1 MNRLSFQA
9 RHRYPSGF
17 QIDVRFESDHQVTS
31 LFGPSGSGK
40 TSVLRMIAGIVRP
53 ENGAIRIGERTLM
66 DTSARIC
73 LSPER
78 RHVGFVFQDHL
89 LFPHMTVTK
98 NLCYGRNR
106 RRSYRRGRDR
116 FGRRN
121 VEFDRVV
128 EVLEL
133 GELLDR
139 RPRNLSGGE
148 RQRVALGRALL
159 CAPDLL
165 LMDEPLAAVDEELK
179 LRVLSYLERV
189 VDEWSIPTLY
199 VSHNQAEV
207 HRLADWVIVMQAGRV
222 IGTGTPAEALSQ
234 PATLSL
240 KNSTGP
246 VNLLR
251 IESAA
256 CDNGQWL
263 GRVGEQSLSLP
274 PLDEPLPSPLFVECA
289 PGEVMLSRDEVN
301 GVSTRNQLRGTVR
314 QIVPM
319 PDGVF
324 VAVDVGQV
332 VWSEVTPNAVR
343 DLGLQAGTPVT
354 CLIKTHSLKPVR

>member
-1 MNRLSFQA
+1 VSSLSFQC
-9 RHRYPSGF
+9 RHRFVGGF
-17 QIDVRFESDHQVTS
+17 TLDVQFESEHRVTS

-40 TSVLRMIAGIVRP
+40 TSVLGMIAGIVRP
-53 ENGAIRIGERTLM
+53 QQGTIRIGERTLV
-66 DTSARIC
+66 DTAERVH
-73 LSPER
+73 LAPER

-106 RRSYRRGRDR
+106 RRGYRRGRDR
-116 FGRRN
+116 FHRRS

-139 RPRNLSGGE
+139 RPRNLAGGE

-222 IGTGTPAEALSQ
+222 IGSGTPGEALSQ
-234 PATLSL
+234 PATLGL

-256 CDNGQWL
+256 CENGQWL

-289 PGEVMLSRDEVN
+289 PGEVMLSREEID

-314 QIVPM
+314 QLVPV
-319 PDGVF
+319 PEGVF

-343 DLGLQAGTPVT
+343 DLGLQTGTPVT